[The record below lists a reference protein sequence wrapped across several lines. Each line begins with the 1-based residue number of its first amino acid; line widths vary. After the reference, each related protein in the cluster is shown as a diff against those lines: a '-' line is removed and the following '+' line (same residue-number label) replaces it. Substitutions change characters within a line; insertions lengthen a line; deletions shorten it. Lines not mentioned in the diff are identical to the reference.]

1 MLSRRRR
8 TSARSA
14 MTEILRFAQDDK
26 INNEEPTMS
35 DKPVIQINGVKKVYT
50 MGENQVFA
58 LRGVDLTV
66 EAGEMIAVMG
76 TSGSGKSTLMNI
88 LGCLD
93 VPTDGSYVLDGTRV
107 DGLSKNALA
116 DLRNQK
122 LGFVFQGFNLLART
136 SALDNVE
143 LPLLYDRTGR
153 KLDTKK
159 LAAESLRRV
168 GLGERLDHQPSEL
181 SGGQQQ
187 RVAIARALVTSPTLL
202 LADEPTGNLDSRMTV
217 EVMALFQEL
226 NAQGITIVL
235 VTHEP
240 DVAAYAKRIVEVRDG
255 RIRKDHPVL
264 GRRNAA
270 DDLKQLD
277 AAPAED
283 IDSNATADALEEA
296 A

>member
-1 MLSRRRR
+1 
-8 TSARSA
+8 
-14 MTEILRFAQDDK
+14 
-26 INNEEPTMS
+26 MS
-35 DKPVIQINGVKKVYT
+35 VIQINGVKKVYT
-50 MGENQVFA
+50 MGENKVFA

-66 EAGEMIAVMG
+66 EKGEMIAVMG

-93 VPTDGSYVLDGTRV
+93 VPSEGSYILDGTRV

-136 SALDNVE
+136 TALENVE
-143 LPLLYDRTGR
+143 LPLLYDRSGR

-240 DVAAYAKRIVEVRDG
+240 DVAAYAKRVVEFRDG
-255 RIRKDHPVL
+255 RMRKDHPVL
-264 GRRNAA
+264 SRRDAA
-270 DDLKQLD
+270 ADLKQLD
-277 AAPAED
+277 EAPAD
-283 IDSNATADALEEA
+283 LDSHEFRPEVRSAEGRSNKEMVDAIEEA